1 MALSARHRLI
11 TIALQETTLA
21 SEAEP
26 QNLQNAHDETAR
38 RIELFAERLFA
49 RIPADLADAYPDHR
63 RRSIAAGAYEFFAG
77 RREPVAVRVAP
88 CPFQDGVVVAETAM
102 ADRPFIVDSILEFFH
117 KRAIAVRLML
127 HPRFDVARDASGALL
142 SFEQAVAGEHAESY
156 TRTEFRAPAAAHA
169 EIERGLLEVLNE
181 VCAATDDF
189 EAMRDRA
196 REICDETAALR
207 SFVEIREFLRWLA
220 QDAFIFLGYRRYRM
234 VVEDGK
240 PALAIDAG
248 ASLGVMRGEERSR
261 YARPVRLDAMDEDHR
276 TLLFDGPPLIVG
288 KARAESR
295 VHRRAALDDVTIR
308 RTGASGETT
317 GFDRFIGLFTS
328 RAYAEEAQHVPVLR
342 AKLEELLEGERV
354 EPGTHDYKELIA
366 VFNSFPKEEL
376 FRARTAEL
384 RSQLRMVLEAK
395 TEGDIRLSLNTDS
408 VRGNVIALVIMPRE
422 HFSAEVRVAIQDAL
436 GARLGGKLIY
446 YYLALGEGYTARLH
460 FCFSAPAPTPATVA
474 AMEADVVRLA
484 RTWEDALCDRLTERH
499 GHDRAAALFA
509 RWAPAFSAA
518 YRSSTPVETAARD
531 IDRFEVLLAGGAG
544 GVEIH
549 TPPPGGDGRSSELR
563 MYELAEAPI
572 LSELVPTLQNF
583 GVSVLSEAAH
593 DLTPAIDGE
602 RRLVHVQ
609 SFRIAA
615 ARGEPLDTMP
625 GAALLAAALAAVR
638 DGLAVDDQLNQLT
651 LTAGLEWREAA
662 LVRAY
667 LSAAFQMK
675 LTPARLA
682 ANRPFTLY
690 PRLAR
695 LFVDWFRE
703 RFDPDRAP
711 RDERLAELRSA
722 YLEQCAAIE
731 NIADD
736 RFARTLLALAE
747 ATVRTNFFR
756 DPDRGE
762 PHIALKFA
770 SGRIPNLPDAAP
782 LYEIHVCGPRMEGC
796 HLRDGKIARG
806 GIRHSD
812 RPDDFRTEILDL
824 MKTQTVKNVMIVPVG
839 AKGGFVVKPRVGRAL
854 SHEDAV
860 AAYRTLIGAMLD
872 LTGNVVDGKTV
883 APPRVRA
890 YDDDGPYLV
899 VAADKGTAAYSD
911 IANEIAVSRGFW
923 LGDAFA
929 SGGEHGYDHKR
940 MGITARGAWE
950 SAKRHLR
957 ELGRDLEH
965 GAPITMVGVGDMSGD
980 VFGNGLLRSE
990 NVKLIAAFDHRHIFI
1005 DPDPDPKRSFAE
1017 RKRLY
1022 DKPNSQWSD
1031 YDAGLISAGGGV
1043 YRRGQKKI
1051 ALSAEARRALGC
1063 DAAEIDADSL
1073 VQAILRAPVDMLYN
1087 GGIGSYVRASGE
1099 TDAEVGDHANDNVRI
1114 TAAELRCKIVVEGG
1128 NLGFTQRARIEYAL
1142 AGGRINSDAIDNSA
1156 GVDTSD
1162 HEVNLKILL
1171 APMVARGA
1179 LAFEERN
1186 RRLAA
1191 AVDDVAES
1199 VLADN
1204 YDQALSLSLEQAR
1217 TRAGVHAWRDHLT
1230 ALEQRG
1236 VARRGEWT
1244 LPSHEELRDRRARYS
1259 GLTRPELALL
1269 AAFTKIDLTRRLERA
1284 ALIEDAYLVE
1294 RFLRPYFPASIARDF
1309 AGAIPVHG
1317 LRRELVATRVV
1328 NELVDLTGSV
1338 FIFNLTRDHGIE
1350 AEDAIRAWL
1359 AASGVLDLRAR
1370 VLELKRNA
1378 AELSAQAE
1386 VGAFLG
1392 LERIVRRVVE
1402 WAIEHS
1408 GRSGEIGAIVDRY
1421 AAALPKLAGE
1431 FEDLLAGGERARFEA
1446 SYRELRAAVHQEQLA
1461 HELAR
1466 LEFAG
1471 HLLNIL
1477 SLAFD
1482 TGRPPLDVARAY
1494 FALSERIEFARLESA
1509 IESLSSED
1517 RWERRAAR
1525 DLANELIWSRNQ
1537 LCRSILDGA
1546 GASAPIAE
1554 RIAKGRE
1561 RRAAEVERLM
1571 GELRSLASVGLP
1583 PLQVTVRAVA
1593 RLAANV

>member
-1 MALSARHRLI
+1 MAS
-11 TIALQETTLA
+11 Q
-21 SEAEP
+21 AE
-26 QNLQNAHDETAR
+26 QHDIPDERGETAR
-38 RIELFAERLFA
+38 RIDLFAERLFA
-49 RIPADLADAYPDHR
+49 RIPADLADSYPDHR
-63 RRSIAAGAYEFFAG
+63 RRSIAADAYEFFAG
-77 RREPVAVRVAP
+77 RREPVALRIAP
-88 CPFQDGVVVAETAM
+88 CPFQEGLAAVETAM
-102 ADRPFIVDSILEFFH
+102 VDRPFIVDSILEFF
-117 KRAIAVRLML
+117 RARGIPVRLML
-127 HPRFDVARDASGALL
+127 HPLFDVARDAGGAPV
-142 SFEQAVAGEHAESY
+142 SFAQAVAGERAESY
-156 TRTEFRAPAAAHA
+156 TRTEIRVPAASYA
-169 EIERGLLEVLNE
+169 ELEQGLLEVLNE
-181 VCAATDDF
+181 VRAATDDF
-189 EAMRDRA
+189 AAMRDRV

-207 SFVEIREFLRWLA
+207 GFVEIREFLRWLA
-220 QDAFIFLGYRRYRM
+220 QDAFVFLGYRRYRM
-234 VVEDGK
+234 ASEDGK
-240 PALAIDAG
+240 PALTIDPG

-308 RTGASGETT
+308 RTGARGETS

-395 TEGDIRLSLNTDS
+395 TEGEIRLSVNTDS

-422 HFSAEVRVAIQDAL
+422 HFSADVRVAIQNAL
-436 GARLGGKLIY
+436 AARLGGKLIY
-446 YYLALGEGYTARLH
+446 YYLALGEGYAARLH
-460 FCFSAPAPTPATVA
+460 FCFAAARPAAATLA
-474 AMEADVVRLA
+474 AMESDVVRLA
-484 RTWEDALCDRLTERH
+484 RTWDDALRDRLIERH
-499 GHDRAAALFA
+499 GHDRAVSLAA
-509 RWAPAFSAA
+509 RWSAAFGAA
-518 YRSSTPVETAARD
+518 YRSSTPVETAVRD
-531 IDRFEVLLAGGAG
+531 IDRFETMLAGAPA

-549 TPPPGGDGRSSELR
+549 TPAAGGAGRASELR
-563 MYELAEAPI
+563 MYELGEAPI
-572 LSELVPTLQNF
+572 LSELAPTLQNF
-583 GVSVLSEAAH
+583 GVSILSEAAH
-593 DLTPAIDGE
+593 DLTPSVAGE
-602 RRLVHVQ
+602 RRQVHVQ

-615 ARGEPLDTMP
+615 ARGRALEAMP
-625 GAALLAAALAAVR
+625 GAALLAAALDAVR
-638 DGLAVDDQLNQLT
+638 DGFAGDGPLNELT
-651 LTAGLEWREAA
+651 LTAGLEWREVA
-662 LVRAY
+662 LLRAY

-682 ANRPFTLY
+682 ANRPLLLY

-695 LFVDWFRE
+695 LFADWFKE

-747 ATVRTNFFR
+747 ATVRTNFFCGPHR
-756 DPDRGE
+756 NE

-770 SGRIPNLPDAAP
+770 SARIPNLADAVP
-782 LYEIHVCGPRMEGC
+782 LYEIHVCGPRMDGC

-806 GIRHSD
+806 GIRYSD

-839 AKGGFVVKPRVGRAL
+839 AKGGFVVKPRAGRAP
-854 SHEDAV
+854 SREDAV
-860 AAYRTLIGAMLD
+860 AAYRTLIGALLD
-872 LTGNVVDGKTV
+872 LTDNVVDGKIV

-957 ELGRDLEH
+957 ELDRDLEH
-965 GAPITMVGVGDMSGD
+965 GAPITMAGVGDMSGD

-1043 YRRGQKKI
+1043 FRRGQKQI

-1063 DAAEIDADSL
+1063 EAAEIDADSL

-1099 TDAEVGDHANDNVRI
+1099 SDAEVGDHANDNVRV

-1171 APMVARGA
+1171 APLVARGA

-1186 RRLAA
+1186 RQLAA
-1191 AVDDVAES
+1191 AVGDVADR

-1244 LPSHEELRDRRARYS
+1244 LPSHEELRDRHSRYS

-1269 AAFTKIDLTRRLERA
+1269 AAFTKIDLTRQLEHG
-1284 ALIEDAYLVE
+1284 ALSEDAYLAE

-1309 AGAIPVHG
+1309 ADAIPAHG

-1350 AEDAIRAWL
+1350 AEDAVRAWL
-1359 AASGVLDLRAR
+1359 IASGVLDLRTRA
-1370 VLELKRNA
+1370 LELKRGA
-1378 AELSAQAE
+1378 AGLSAEAE

-1392 LERIVRRVVE
+1392 LERIARRVVE
-1402 WAIEHS
+1402 WAIAQA
-1408 GRSGEIGAIVDRY
+1408 GGLVEIGAMVDRY
-1421 AAALPKLAGE
+1421 AAALRKVAGE
-1431 FEDLLAGGERARFEA
+1431 FEGLLTGGERARFEA
-1446 SYRELRAAVHQEQLA
+1446 SYRELRAAVHQERLA

-1477 SLAFD
+1477 SIAFD
-1482 TGRPPLDVARAY
+1482 TGRPPLDVAGAY
-1494 FALSERIEFARLESA
+1494 FALSERLEFARLESA

-1525 DLANELIWSRNQ
+1525 DLANELIWARNQ
-1537 LCRSILDGA
+1537 LCRSILDSA
-1546 GASAPIAE
+1546 VGASAPIAE

-1571 GELRSLASVGLP
+1571 SELRSLPNVGLP